1 MRRLYHRQRICSL
14 NNDTHE
20 VISQGDKHCGARLRT
35 VRVTDKPVSCLVLV
49 APGAQDD
56 EYVARDRASNEATY
70 PSALHFE
77 N

>member
-1 MRRLYHRQRICSL
+1 MRRLYRRQRICSF

-20 VISQGDKHCGARLRT
+20 VISQSNEHRGARLRT
-35 VRVTDKPVSCLVLV
+35 VRVADEPIGSLVLV